1 MSRAPH
7 LLLAISGH
15 GYGHL
20 AQCAPVI
27 NTLVRQLPGLR
38 LTLMSALP
46 EQLLRQRIKAD
57 FTCIDAETDP
67 VLCMRSAWEV
77 DMPASLAVFREF
89 YRRRTDLLDE
99 TRTQLR
105 MLKPDLV
112 LANIPWLL
120 LTAAAQEGIPAIA
133 LSSLNW
139 AVIFNGYFAG
149 EPGAADIHEQILA
162 GYRAAEAFLAPE
174 PALPMPELPNY
185 RVLGP
190 IARLGTARPARLR
203 EQLDLPA
210 DTQLVLVGLG
220 GINTGLPLANWPQP
234 EGVAWLF
241 PQALD
246 LPRTDMID
254 CRGLDMPMID
264 LLASVDAVL
273 TKPGYGTYT
282 EAVCNGV
289 PLLTLERPDW
299 PETAYLNA
307 WAQEQGCL
315 REMSVEQFSNG
326 SFSGVLAE
334 LLRLPRKKSP
344 PPTGIRQ
351 AVECLLARLSGP
363 GGAGTPPPGPRH
375 LI

>member
-27 NTLVRQLPGLR
+27 NALVQQLPKLR

-46 EQLLRQRIKAD
+46 EQLLRQRIEAD
-57 FTCIDAETDP
+57 FTCMHAETDP
-67 VLCMRSAWEV
+67 VLCMHSAWEIDV
-77 DMPASLAVFREF
+77 PASQAVFREF
-89 YRRRTDLLDE
+89 HRRRTELLDE
-99 TRTQLR
+99 TRTQLC

-133 LSSLNW
+133 LCSLNW
-139 AVIFNGYFAG
+139 AAIFNGYLAG
-149 EPGAADIHEQILA
+149 KPGAADIHEQMLA
-162 GYRAAEAFLAPE
+162 GYRAADVFLAPE

-185 RVLGP
+185 RALGP
-190 IARLGTARPARLR
+190 IARLGTAQPARLR

-220 GINTGLPLANWPQP
+220 GINTDLPLGNWPQP

-246 LPRTDMID
+246 VPRTDMID
-254 CRGLDMPMID
+254 CRGLDMSMID

-289 PLLTLERPDW
+289 SLLTLERPDW
-299 PETAYLNA
+299 PETVYLNA
-307 WAQEQGCL
+307 WAQRYGCYEEIT
-315 REMSVEQFSNG
+315 REQFKNG
-326 SFSGVLAE
+326 DFTGSLE
-334 LLRLPRKKSP
+334 LLFSKPKPQTLPE
-344 PPTGIRQ
+344 PTGILQ
-351 AVECLLARLSGP
+351 AVEILQSLLA
-363 GGAGTPPPGPRH
+363 
-375 LI
+375 